1 MVITKTIRSR
11 RSRKANNR
19 GMLMTELMVA
29 IAILCVAV
37 VPLGYSLVQDAH
49 LHRANYQHAVA
60 MEIVDG
66 EIEILAAGEWR
77 SLPEGT
83 HPYSVHAAA
92 AVNLP
97 DGDFQVT
104 RSSNRIRLQWEANER
119 QGFGIVVREVT
130 VK

>member
-1 MVITKTIRSR
+1 MVITKTIHNPRSQ
-11 RSRKANNR
+11 KANTR

-29 IAILCVAV
+29 MAILVIAV
-37 VPLGYSLVQDAH
+37 LPLGYSLVQDANQ
-49 LHRANYQHAVA
+49 HRANYQHAVA

-77 SLPEGT
+77 SLSEGT

-97 DGDFQVT
+97 DGEFQVT
-104 RSSNRIRLQWEANER
+104 RTNNKIRLQWTANER
-119 QGFGIVVREVT
+119 QGFGIIAREVT